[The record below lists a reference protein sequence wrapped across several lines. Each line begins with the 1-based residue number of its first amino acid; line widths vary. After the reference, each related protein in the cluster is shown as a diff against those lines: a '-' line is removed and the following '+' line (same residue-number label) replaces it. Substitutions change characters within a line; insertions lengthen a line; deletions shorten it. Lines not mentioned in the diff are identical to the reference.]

1 MSSYFDHICESNRLA
16 DIVDIYHTRPVT
28 QGAAR
33 TPIYIDRHVVGYDL
47 APRAQ
52 GMSDPTFRQEAIT
65 AAVCLARC
73 WHAEA
78 LHFGS
83 TPISSPFVIVDDEW
97 VTGELDDPPPHV
109 LICVGQA
116 SFDYDFGRP
125 LTDDE
130 FIRSPLSFLDRLGLG
145 IGTVSRTEA
154 GDIAGNES
162 GYGRYEI
169 RLRTCPKEGR
179 F

>member
-16 DIVDIYHTRPVT
+16 DIVDIYRTSSIG
-28 QGAAR
+28 QGGAR

-52 GMSDPTFRQEAIT
+52 GMSDPMFRLEAIT
-65 AAVCLARC
+65 AAIRLARC

-78 LHFGS
+78 RHFGS
-83 TPISSPFVIVDDEW
+83 PPISSPFVIVDDEW

-169 RLRTCPKEGR
+169 RLRTHERG
-179 F
+179 

>member
-1 MSSYFDHICESNRLA
+1 MSSYFIYICESNRLA
-16 DIVDIYHTRPVT
+16 DIVDIYRTSSIG
-28 QGAAR
+28 QGGAR
-33 TPIYIDRHVVGYDL
+33 TDINSIGTSWATTSRRGHKGC
-47 APRAQ
+47 
-52 GMSDPTFRQEAIT
+52 PTPCSAWRRSRPAIR
-65 AAVCLARC
+65 LARC

-97 VTGELDDPPPHV
+97 VTGGLHDPPPHV

-154 GDIAGNES
+154 GDMAGNES
-162 GYGRYEI
+162 GYGPI
-169 RLRTCPKEGR
+169 
-179 F
+179 